1 MKLVISR
8 MKKINSSIQ
17 KVLYNGLKFCLVLIL
32 ISTFFLSLYHTI
44 LNLDLFY
51 IGISLLKSSLFYAVF
66 FIISAI
72 AIDTIK
78 NDGWNLCD
86 KFKFVTT
93 FHI

>member
-17 KVLYNGLKFCLVLIL
+17 KVLYNGLKFCLDLIL
-32 ISTFFLSLYHTI
+32 ISTFLLSLYHTI

-66 FIISAI
+66 FVISAI

-86 KFKFVTT
+86 KFKFVT
-93 FHI
+93 

>member
-1 MKLVISR
+1 MKLVFSR
-8 MKKINSSIQ
+8 MKNINSSI
-17 KVLYNGLKFCLVLIL
+17 KRVLYNGLKFCLVLAL
-32 ISTFFLSLYHTI
+32 ISTFLLSLYHTI

-78 NDGWNLCD
+78 NDG
-86 KFKFVTT
+86 
-93 FHI
+93 